1 MTTPPSAALLGFVIG
16 ACVLAAASDAVSRRI
31 PNVIPLALLIGI
43 AIERGIHGWV
53 ALGSGIGALAIV
65 LIAGTFV
72 HARGWFGGGDVKL
85 AAVVAAGFGIPGCF
99 SFLLF
104 TAASGGVVALAVLF
118 LTRRM
123 SAREALVAVDVLVRT
138 RVVTLAHKKATV
150 PYAIAIAFG
159 ALFTTLSLNVKAM
172 HLL

>member
-1 MTTPPSAALLGFVIG
+1 MSAPSTTLLGFVLG
-16 ACVLAAASDAVSRRI
+16 ACVLAAVSDAMTRRV
-31 PNVIPLALLIGI
+31 PNLIPLAILAAVI
-43 AIERGIHGWV
+43 IERASHGW
-53 ALGSGIGALAIV
+53 ASLASGIGALALV

-85 AAVVAAGFGIPGCF
+85 AAAVAAAFGIPGCF
-99 SFLLF
+99 AFLLL
-104 TAASGGVVALAVLF
+104 TAVCGGVVALTALF

-123 SAREALVAVDVLVRT
+123 TAREAIVAVDVLVRT
-138 RVVTLAHKKATV
+138 RVVTLAHARATV

-159 ALFTTLSLNVKAM
+159 AVLTTLSLHLPEL

>member
-1 MTTPPSAALLGFVIG
+1 MTTPSTALLGLVLG
-16 ACVLAAASDAVSRRI
+16 ACALAAASDAVTRRI
-31 PNVIPLALLIGI
+31 PNVIPLAILIGI
-43 AIERGIHGWV
+43 VIERTQHGWS

-85 AAVVAAGFGIPGCF
+85 AAAVAAAFGIPAVF
-99 SFLLF
+99 SFVLF
-104 TAASGGVVALAVLF
+104 TAACGGVVALAVLF
-118 LTRRM
+118 LTRRI
-123 SAREALVAVDVLVRT
+123 SAREAVVAVDVLVRT
-138 RVVTLAHKKATV
+138 RAVTLAHAKATV

-159 ALFTTLSLNVKAM
+159 AVLTTISLHVPAL